1 MKRTVANWILWI
13 LMLTVLIGML
23 LPLWWMLFGAFSE
36 SFDSGSLWKNLS
48 GYSIT
53 LDNFKSILSVKNF
66 GRSIINSAIVGTA
79 VTAGNAIF
87 CLMVGYAFA
96 RYRFIGKKL
105 LFITVAGVLMI
116 PVHIIIIPLFL
127 LINKLGWY
135 DTYAALIVPFL
146 VNPLGILLLAQ
157 YIRELPVDL
166 EEAARIDGAG
176 ELRIL
181 FSIVMPMC
189 KPVLAVLA
197 VQIFMTNWNA
207 FLMPFILTSS
217 DSMRTLP
224 VMLAL
229 LQGYQQINWPQLFA
243 ASTISV
249 IPVILVFLVFQ
260 KRIVS
265 GIVAGALK
273 S

>member
-1 MKRTVANWILWI
+1 MISRLKNISLWV
-13 LMLTVLIGML
+13 LMLIILIGML
-23 LPLWWMLFGAFSE
+23 LPLWWMLLGAFAE
-36 SFDSGSLWKNLS
+36 NYVSGSLLKNLS
-48 GYSIT
+48 GYSVT
-53 LDNFKSILSVKNF
+53 LDNFKSILSVEHF
-66 GRSIINSAIVGTA
+66 ERSVLNSVIVGVS
-79 VTAGNAIF
+79 VTVGNAVF

-96 RYRFIGKKL
+96 RYRFFGKKL
-105 LFITVAGVLMI
+105 LFVTVAGVLMI

-127 LINKLGWY
+127 LINGIGWY

-176 ELRIL
+176 EFRIL
-181 FSIVMPMC
+181 FSIVAPMC

-243 ASTISV
+243 ASTVSA
-249 IPVILVFLVFQ
+249 IPVILVFLIFQ